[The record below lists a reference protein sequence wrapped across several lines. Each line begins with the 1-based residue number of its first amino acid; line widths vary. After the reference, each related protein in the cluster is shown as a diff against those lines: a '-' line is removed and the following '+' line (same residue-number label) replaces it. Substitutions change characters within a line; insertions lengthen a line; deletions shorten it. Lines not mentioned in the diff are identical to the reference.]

1 MNSNRFNPLGY
12 LSIAATVML
21 AACSNIQETIDDSAL
36 SDFRANKII
45 RQWEIKGKVG
55 IRDSQQSGSAYLNWQ
70 QCGDK
75 FDIKIQGLFGAGAA
89 HLYGDTRT
97 TTIKRAGESAV
108 ETRDPEKLLSE
119 IGLPIP
125 VKEMFHW
132 IRGLPEPNLHY
143 SINPSQTGFQQS
155 GWTLLYP
162 KIANV
167 DNHIL
172 PRKTIAVRNDLK
184 LTLLLKSWN
193 LQPECK
199 AIK

>member
-1 MNSNRFNPLGY
+1 MKYHQFNPIAY
-12 LSIAATVML
+12 LSIAATLLL
-21 AACSNIQETIDDSAL
+21 AACSSVQNAVDTIDTSSL
-36 SDFRANKII
+36 SDFSGNK
-45 RQWEIKGKVG
+45 IKGKIG

-89 HLYGDTRT
+89 HLYGDTRR

-108 ETRDPEKLLSE
+108 QTSNPEQLLSE
-119 IGLPIP
+119 IGLPLP
-125 VKEMFHW
+125 VNEMFHW

-162 KIANV
+162 NITHL
-167 DNHIL
+167 DQHTL
-172 PRKTIAVRNDLK
+172 PRKTIAVKNDLK
-184 LTLLLKSWN
+184 LTLLLKSWD
-193 LQPECK
+193 LQPECRNK
-199 AIK
+199 

>member
-1 MNSNRFNPLGY
+1 MKPNRFSPLGS
-12 LSIAATVML
+12 LSIAVTVML
-21 AACSNIQETIDDSAL
+21 AACSNVQETIDVSAL

-89 HLYGDTRT
+89 HLYGDTQS
-97 TTIKRAGESAV
+97 TTIKRAGEPAV

-162 KIANV
+162 KIANL
-167 DNHIL
+167 DNHML

-199 AIK
+199 VIK